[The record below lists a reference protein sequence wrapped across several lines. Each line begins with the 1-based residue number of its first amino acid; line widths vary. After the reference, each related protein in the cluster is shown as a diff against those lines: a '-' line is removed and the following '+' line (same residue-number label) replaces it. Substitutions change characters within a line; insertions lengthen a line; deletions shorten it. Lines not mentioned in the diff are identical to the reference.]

1 VGQIFFQQNPI
12 FYLMLLLV
20 VLAHLFLFRTKIGLR
35 IRAVGEHP
43 RAADTA
49 GINVQALR
57 YLAVILSGMLSG
69 LAGGY
74 LALAVSDTF
83 NDNMTSGA
91 GFIALAAVIF
101 GKWTPFGAFG
111 ATLLFGFGLALRYSL
126 QNTTGPLQDYSTLIA
141 ALPYVL
147 TIVALAG
154 FVGRATAP
162 AADGIP
168 YDPAEAA

>member
-1 VGQIFFQQNPI
+1 
-12 FYLMLLLV
+12 
-20 VLAHLFLFRTKIGLR
+20 
-35 IRAVGEHP
+35 
-43 RAADTA
+43 
-49 GINVQALR
+49 
-57 YLAVILSGMLSG
+57 
-69 LAGGY
+69 
-74 LALAVSDTF
+74 VSDTF

-111 ATLLFGFGLALRYSL
+111 ATLLFGFGLALWHTL
-126 QNTTGPLQDYSTLIA
+126 QNTTGPVQDYSALIA